1 MHENNEIHEN
11 TSNPISN
18 NTQHK
23 QGSSSTA
30 HSASSSSSTM
40 MMGTSASSSQ
50 CNGFDISSYERYSA
64 FCGDCGV
71 DVFRFCHEHW
81 CKNFD

>member
-1 MHENNEIHEN
+1 MHENNDIHEN

-18 NTQHK
+18 SAQHK

-30 HSASSSSSTM
+30 HSVASNST
-40 MMGTSASSSQ
+40 MGTSTSSSQ

-81 CKNFD
+81 CKNFE

>member
-1 MHENNEIHEN
+1 MHENNGIHEN
-11 TSNPISN
+11 TTNPISN
-18 NTQHK
+18 NVQHK
-23 QGSSSTA
+23 QGSPSTA
-30 HSASSSSSTM
+30 RSVSSSTM
-40 MMGTSASSSQ
+40 NTSTSSSH

-81 CKNFD
+81 CKNFE